1 MWAAASG
8 LLPVAGLH
16 FFGRGEVH
24 IPGAVHFGAVG
35 AGALAAVAVAV
46 ALTVAGTRRRD
57 GRVVLV
63 GSAFSV
69 MAVLLLIHGIAT
81 PEFLIGYNGLVGFTG
96 GATLPVGG
104 AILALSALP
113 RLRSP
118 EGVRPLLWLL
128 GIVLTG
134 IAVSSAIGMVFPSVV
149 PGVPEPGSSL
159 AVSLLVVGLT
169 FFGVLAVRALHTYL
183 LTRRLA
189 DLTVVIGI
197 SWLGAALVGALMLD
211 YQQLGWWVGHGLEVA
226 GIGLVGGV
234 VAWDLRRS
242 AQSRPLLGDLRA
254 AELVSAEE
262 AFLGSH
268 VRALMVRLAEKDGY
282 TEGHTRRVA
291 LRAVQ
296 VGEALGLTPGRL
308 RALATG
314 GLLHDIGKLSVPDAI
329 LKKPGPLTGEEYSV
343 IRRHPDRG
351 YRLLGELGAF
361 PATVRRLV
369 RGHHERLDGS
379 GYPDG
384 LRGEEIDLEL
394 RILGVC
400 DVYDALISTRV
411 YRDAWTH
418 RQAMTLLETESA
430 TKLDPRCVKALEG
443 VLPQD
448 PAPAAVSEPEPKRP
462 VLKPAPLSAPLLPS
476 VPTVFSGLPSRI
488 DRRS

>member
-8 LLPVAGLH
+8 VLPVAGLH
-16 FFGRGEVH
+16 FFGREKVY
-24 IPGAVHFGAVG
+24 IPNTVHFGAVG
-35 AGALAAVAVAV
+35 AGALAATAVAF
-46 ALTVAGTRRRD
+46 ALTIAGARRRD

-69 MAVLLLIHGIAT
+69 MAVLLLVHGLAT
-81 PEFLIGYNGLVGFTG
+81 PDLLVGYTGVVAFTG

-128 GIVLTG
+128 GVVLIA
-134 IAVSSAIGMVFPSVV
+134 IAVTSAVGMVYPSVV

-159 AVSLLVVGLT
+159 AISLLAVGLA
-169 FFGVLAVRALHTYL
+169 FYGILGLRALKTFL

-189 DLTVVIGI
+189 DLAVVVGLV
-197 SWLGAALVGALMLD
+197 WLGAALVAALTLD
-211 YQQLGWWVGHGLEVA
+211 YWRVGWWLGHGLEVA
-226 GIGLVGGV
+226 GIALVGGV

-268 VRALMVRLAEKDGY
+268 VRALMVRLAEKDEY

-296 VGEALGLTPGRL
+296 VGEALGLPPGRL

-314 GLLHDIGKLSVPDAI
+314 GLLHDIGKLSVPDTI
-329 LKKPGPLTGEEYSV
+329 LKKPGPLTPEEYAV
-343 IRRHPDRG
+343 VRRHPERG
-351 YRLLGELGAF
+351 HRLLGELGAF
-361 PATVRRLV
+361 SDTVRRLV
-369 RGHHERLDGS
+369 RGHHERLDGT
-379 GYPDG
+379 GYPDE

-430 TKLDPRCVKALEG
+430 TGLDPRCVEALRR
-443 VLPQD
+443 VLEH
-448 PAPAAVSEPEPKRP
+448 EPEPAAASKREP
-462 VLKPAPLSAPLLPS
+462 EPAVLTPAPLSAPLLPS

-488 DRRS
+488 DRRP

>member
-1 MWAAASG
+1 
-8 LLPVAGLH
+8 
-16 FFGRGEVH
+16 
-24 IPGAVHFGAVG
+24 
-35 AGALAAVAVAV
+35 
-46 ALTVAGTRRRD
+46 
-57 GRVVLV
+57 
-63 GSAFSV
+63 
-69 MAVLLLIHGIAT
+69 VLLLIHGIAT
-81 PEFLIGYNGLVGFTG
+81 PDFLIGYNGLVGFTG

-128 GIVLTG
+128 GVVLAA
-134 IAVSSAIGMVFPSVV
+134 IAVTSAIGMAFPNVV
-149 PGVPEPGSSL
+149 PGVPEAGSTL
-159 AVSLLVVGLT
+159 AVSLLAVGLT

-197 SWLGAALVGALMLD
+197 VWLGAALVGALMFD
-211 YQQLGWWVGHGLEVA
+211 YRQLGWWVGHGLEVA
-226 GIGLVGGV
+226 GIGLVGAV
-234 VAWDLRRS
+234 VAWDFRRA
-242 AQSRPLLGDLRA
+242 AQSRPLVGDLRA

-268 VRALMVRLAEKDGY
+268 VRALMVRLAEKDEY

-296 VGEALGLTPGRL
+296 VGEVLGLSPGRL

-314 GLLHDIGKLSVPDAI
+314 GLLHDIGKLSVPDSI
-329 LKKPGPLTGEEYSV
+329 LKKPGPLTEAEYSV
-343 IRRHPDRG
+343 IRRHPVRG
-351 YRLLGELGAF
+351 SRLLTELGAF
-361 PATVRRLV
+361 SETVRRLV

-384 LRGEEIDLEL
+384 LAGEEIDLEL

-430 TKLDPRCVKALEG
+430 TGLDPRCVEALRR
-443 VLPQD
+443 VLGP
-448 PAPAAVSEPEPKRP
+448 EPEPPAQPQPEPERAA
-462 VLKPAPLSAPLLPS
+462 LAPAPLSAPLLPS

-488 DRRS
+488 DRRP